1 MYVRDTMIKI
11 LDISFQPQKFFSI
24 ANLFYRTVYFL
35 AHLRPARSLK
45 SILQFSYIERKHI
58 QQSSVPGTPIEWN
71 NHPGCPSPV
80 DLQHGSTITKSW
92 LDMEKLS
99 DSHDNGRVGPMLV
112 QLLTDCANLIVH
124 GTVPEDVLSPPSL
137 VLTAWCLLWRV
148 RPQWPTNWIW
158 MGAATGNWKRVPKF
172 PKHSTFAG
180 DACRFCR
187 PPGKP
192 HETKPSVNLKDQTD
206 VRFFFFLFF
215 FSFSFSFFSF
225 PSFLRWGKNVG
236 TELLRIGKRPK
247 RAQVCVIESD
257 ESGSFLSNGVCLKLC
272 LFIPFIPSSF
282 ENFFFFF
289 HRFKFILDT
298 CLRLEI
304 SKFGFK
310 NLFMFIWN
318 LIWHYTMKKKMV
330 L

>member
-1 MYVRDTMIKI
+1 MGI
-11 LDISFQPQKFFSI
+11 ISAACKWQRKGESSYASGTIPPDDKNEHAWLRTSVSI
-24 ANLFYRTVYFL
+24 PWSNARIRFL
-35 AHLRPARSLK
+35 
-45 SILQFSYIERKHI
+45 
-58 QQSSVPGTPIEWN
+58 SS
-71 NHPGCPSPV
+71 
-80 DLQHGSTITKSW
+80 
-92 LDMEKLS
+92 
-99 DSHDNGRVGPMLV
+99 RY
-112 QLLTDCANLIVH
+112 
-124 GTVPEDVLSPPSL
+124 
-137 VLTAWCLLWRV
+137 
-148 RPQWPTNWIW
+148 
-158 MGAATGNWKRVPKF
+158 
-172 PKHSTFAG
+172 
-180 DACRFCR
+180 
-187 PPGKP
+187 
-192 HETKPSVNLKDQTD
+192 
-206 VRFFFFLFF
+206 
-215 FSFSFSFFSF
+215 FSF

-236 TELLRIGKRPK
+236 TELLRIGKRPT

-257 ESGSFLSNGVCLKLC
+257 ESRSFLSNGVCLKLC